1 MPPIPLLAR
10 VPLARKLQEMESLE
24 ISSLPLL
31 AKLLHLCLLGF
42 FPYYKM
48 ISVCKHARITQQVR
62 PEVIPEHE
70 AKEEK
75 KNNDAI

>member
-1 MPPIPLLAR
+1 MPPIPLLTL
-10 VPLARKLQEMESLE
+10 VPQARKLHKIKSLE
-24 ISSLPLL
+24 ISLLPFL

-48 ISVCKHARITQQVR
+48 ISVRKHAWITQQVR

-75 KNNDAI
+75 KNNDVI